1 MKFCSRAGDR
11 ITYVNLSRFDSFL
24 ARFSKMDKKV
34 FFAGWLGHIL
44 ISDT

>member
-24 ARFSKMDKKV
+24 ARFSKMDKR
-34 FFAGWLGHIL
+34 FFLLDGLA
-44 ISDT
+44 TY